1 MDNFANFLEN
11 MKTEANFALVESM
24 QSGYNSIFDTNLI
37 ATQDEEREL
46 SNGFIDKL
54 KTVISNRTRTD
65 LTPAYKLFPTL
76 DGLTLKAC
84 RAILNNPKT
93 PDSSKDIFKR
103 MASRIENKYRRANV
117 PVPIDGIG

>member
-1 MDNFANFLEN
+1 MDNFTNFLEI
-11 MKTEANFALVESM
+11 MKTEANSALVESM

-37 ATQDEEREL
+37 ATQDEEKEL
-46 SNGFIDKL
+46 SNGFVDKL

-76 DGLTLKAC
+76 DGLTLKVC

-93 PDSSKDIFKR
+93 PDGSKDVFKR
-103 MASRIENKYRRANV
+103 MGSRIENKYRRANV
-117 PVPIDGIG
+117 PVPIDGID